1 MLEVVNIEKSYGK
14 KKILHDISFSIEK
27 GQIKALVGPNGSG
40 KTTLMNTMT
49 NLLKR
54 DGGQVLVDG
63 KEFKDEKI
71 FNHISFFKDENI
83 LDENLYGMDYL
94 NYIKNVYKRTKDD
107 VDRVIKEIGI
117 ESFVKSKTGSY
128 SLGMKKKLML
138 AMDFLPQRDIILLDE
153 PLSGLDPTSVIK
165 MMAALIKKKAK
176 DGQGILISSHSLN
189 DIDEITNNILFLK
202 DGKILEEV
210 LENEKFIEIISNDN
224 EKLSSVL
231 QSKGL
236 YMDKNMIS
244 LNNSSI
250 NDILSVIIENNIEI
264 LDIKRRSKTSQERYK
279 EIFGI

>member
-71 FNHISFFKDENI
+71 FNHISFFKDEKI

-138 AMDFLPQRDIILLDE
+138 AMDFLPQRDILLLDE

-165 MMAALIKKKAK
+165 MMALIKKKAK

-210 LENEKFIEIISNDN
+210 LENEKFIEIISSDN

-231 QSKGL
+231 KSKGFN
-236 YMDKNMIS
+236 MDKNMIS
-244 LNNSSI
+244 LNNNSI
-250 NDILSVIIENNIEI
+250 NDILSIIIENNIEI

>member
-54 DGGQVLVDG
+54 DDGQVLVDG

-71 FNHISFFKDENI
+71 FNHISFFKDEKI

-165 MMAALIKKKAK
+165 MMALIKKKAK

-231 QSKGL
+231 KSKGFN
-236 YMDKNMIS
+236 MDKNMIS
-244 LNNSSI
+244 LNNNSI

>member
-165 MMAALIKKKAK
+165 MMALIKQKAK
-176 DGQGILISSHSLN
+176 EGQGILISSHSLN

-210 LENEKFIEIISNDN
+210 LENEKFIEIITSDN

-231 QSKGL
+231 KSKGFN
-236 YMDKNMIS
+236 MDKNMIS

>member
-1 MLEVVNIEKSYGK
+1 MLEVVNIEKSNGK

-63 KEFKDEKI
+63 EEFKDEKI
-71 FNHISFFKDENI
+71 FNHISFFKDEKI

-165 MMAALIKKKAK
+165 MMALIKKKAK

-231 QSKGL
+231 KSKGFN
-236 YMDKNMIS
+236 MDKNMIS

>member
-1 MLEVVNIEKSYGK
+1 MLEVVNIEKSYGN

-71 FNHISFFKDENI
+71 FNHISFFKDESI

-94 NYIKNVYKRTKDD
+94 NYIKNVYKKTKDD
-107 VDRVIKEIGI
+107 VDKVIKEIGI

-165 MMAALIKKKAK
+165 MMALIKKKAK

-210 LENEKFIEIISNDN
+210 LENEKFIEIISSDN

-231 QSKGL
+231 QSKGFN
-236 YMDKNMIS
+236 MDKNMIS
-244 LNNSSI
+244 LNNNSI
-250 NDILSVIIENNIEI
+250 NDILSIIIENNIEI

-279 EIFGI
+279 GIFGI

>member
-71 FNHISFFKDENI
+71 FNHISFFKDEKI

-165 MMAALIKKKAK
+165 MMALIKKKAK

-231 QSKGL
+231 QSKGFN
-236 YMDKNMIS
+236 MDKNMIS

>member
-54 DGGQVLVDG
+54 DGGQVLVNG

-71 FNHISFFKDENI
+71 FNHISFFKDEKI

-165 MMAALIKKKAK
+165 MMALIKKKAK

-210 LENEKFIEIISNDN
+210 LENEKFIEIISSDN

-231 QSKGL
+231 KSKGFN
-236 YMDKNMIS
+236 MDKNMIS

>member
-165 MMAALIKKKAK
+165 MMALIKKKAK

-231 QSKGL
+231 KSKGFN
-236 YMDKNMIS
+236 MDKNMIS
-244 LNNSSI
+244 LNNNSI
-250 NDILSVIIENNIEI
+250 NDILSIIIENNIEI

>member
-71 FNHISFFKDENI
+71 FNHISFFKDEKI

-94 NYIKNVYKRTKDD
+94 NYIKNVYKKTKDD
-107 VDRVIKEIGI
+107 VDKVIKEIGI

-165 MMAALIKKKAK
+165 MMALIKQKAN

-210 LENEKFIEIISNDN
+210 LENEKFIEIISSDN

-231 QSKGL
+231 QSKGFNK
-236 YMDKNMIS
+236 DKNMIS

-250 NDILSVIIENNIEI
+250 NDILSIIIENNIEI

>member
-71 FNHISFFKDENI
+71 FNHISFFKDEKI

-138 AMDFLPQRDIILLDE
+138 AMDLLPQRDIILFDE

-165 MMAALIKKKAK
+165 MMALIKKKEK

-231 QSKGL
+231 KSKGFN
-236 YMDKNMIS
+236 MNKNMIS

>member
-1 MLEVVNIEKSYGK
+1 MLEVVNIEKSYGN
-14 KKILHDISFSIEK
+14 KKILQGISFSIEK

-71 FNHISFFKDENI
+71 FNHISFFKDEKI

-107 VDRVIKEIGI
+107 VDKVIKEIGI

-165 MMAALIKKKAK
+165 MMALIKQKAN

-210 LENEKFIEIISNDN
+210 LENEKFIEIISSDN

-231 QSKGL
+231 QSKGFNK
-236 YMDKNMIS
+236 DKNMIS

-250 NDILSVIIENNIEI
+250 NDILSIIIENNIEI

>member
-14 KKILHDISFSIEK
+14 KKILQGISFSIEK

-71 FNHISFFKDENI
+71 FNHISFFKDEKI

-165 MMAALIKKKAK
+165 MMALIKQKAN

-210 LENEKFIEIISNDN
+210 LENETFIEIISSDN

-231 QSKGL
+231 RSKGL

-244 LNNSSI
+244 LNNNSI
-250 NDILSVIIENNIEI
+250 NDILSIIIENNIEI

-279 EIFGI
+279 ESFVS

>member
-117 ESFVKSKTGSY
+117 EGFVKSKTGSY

-165 MMAALIKKKAK
+165 MMALIKKKAK

-231 QSKGL
+231 QSKGFN
-236 YMDKNMIS
+236 MDKNMIS
-244 LNNSSI
+244 LNNCSI
-250 NDILSVIIENNIEI
+250 NDILSIIIENNIEI

>member
-138 AMDFLPQRDIILLDE
+138 AMDLLPQRDIILLDE

-165 MMAALIKKKAK
+165 MMALIKKKAK

-231 QSKGL
+231 KSKGFN
-236 YMDKNMIS
+236 MDKNMIS
-244 LNNSSI
+244 LNNNSI
-250 NDILSVIIENNIEI
+250 NDILSIIIENNIEI

>member
-14 KKILHDISFSIEK
+14 KKILHDISFSIEE

-71 FNHISFFKDENI
+71 FNHISFFKDEKI

-165 MMAALIKKKAK
+165 MMALIKKKAK

-231 QSKGL
+231 KSKGFN
-236 YMDKNMIS
+236 MDKNMIS
-244 LNNSSI
+244 LNNNSI

>member
-71 FNHISFFKDENI
+71 FNHISFFKDEKI

-165 MMAALIKKKAK
+165 MMALIKQKAN

-231 QSKGL
+231 QSKGFN
-236 YMDKNMIS
+236 MDKNMIS

-250 NDILSVIIENNIEI
+250 NDILSIIIENNIEI

>member
-71 FNHISFFKDENI
+71 FNHISFFKDEKI

-107 VDRVIKEIGI
+107 VYRVIKEIGI

-165 MMAALIKKKAK
+165 MMALIKKKAK

-210 LENEKFIEIISNDN
+210 LENEKFIEIISSDN

-231 QSKGL
+231 KSKGFN
-236 YMDKNMIS
+236 MDKNMIS

>member
-54 DGGQVLVDG
+54 DGGQVLVNG

-71 FNHISFFKDENI
+71 FNHISFFKDEKI

-165 MMAALIKKKAK
+165 MMALIKKKAK

-210 LENEKFIEIISNDN
+210 LENEKFIEIISSDN

-231 QSKGL
+231 KSKGFN
-236 YMDKNMIS
+236 MEKNMIS
-244 LNNSSI
+244 LNNNSI

>member
-71 FNHISFFKDENI
+71 FNHISFFKDEKI

-107 VDRVIKEIGI
+107 VDMVIKEIGI

-165 MMAALIKKKAK
+165 MMALIKKKAK

-210 LENEKFIEIISNDN
+210 LENEKFIEIISSDN

-231 QSKGL
+231 KSKGFN
-236 YMDKNMIS
+236 MDKNMIS

>member
-1 MLEVVNIEKSYGK
+1 MLEVVNIEKSYGN
-14 KKILHDISFSIEK
+14 KKILQGISFSIEK

-71 FNHISFFKDENI
+71 FNHISFFKDEKI

-107 VDRVIKEIGI
+107 VDKVIKEIGI

-165 MMAALIKKKAK
+165 MMALIKQKAN

-210 LENEKFIEIISNDN
+210 LENEKFIEIISSDN

-231 QSKGL
+231 RSKGFN
-236 YMDKNMIS
+236 MDKNMIS

-250 NDILSVIIENNIEI
+250 NDILSIIIENNIEI

>member
-71 FNHISFFKDENI
+71 FNHISFFKDEKI

-165 MMAALIKKKAK
+165 MMALIKQKANA
-176 DGQGILISSHSLN
+176 GQGILISSHSLN

-210 LENEKFIEIISNDN
+210 LENEKFIEIISSDN
-224 EKLSSVL
+224 ERLSSVL
-231 QSKGL
+231 QSKGFN
-236 YMDKNMIS
+236 MDKNMIS
-244 LNNSSI
+244 LNNNSI
-250 NDILSVIIENNIEI
+250 NDILSIIIENNIEI

>member
-71 FNHISFFKDENI
+71 FNHISFFKDEKI

-165 MMAALIKKKAK
+165 MMALIKKKAK

-210 LENEKFIEIISNDN
+210 LENEKFIEIISSDN

-231 QSKGL
+231 KSKGFN
-236 YMDKNMIS
+236 MDKNMIS

>member
-14 KKILHDISFSIEK
+14 KKILHDISFSIEE

-54 DGGQVLVDG
+54 DGGQVLVNG

-71 FNHISFFKDENI
+71 FNHISFFKDEKI

-165 MMAALIKKKAK
+165 MMALIKKKAK

-231 QSKGL
+231 RSKGFN
-236 YMDKNMIS
+236 MNKNMIS
-244 LNNSSI
+244 LNNNSI
-250 NDILSVIIENNIEI
+250 NDILSIIIENNIEI

>member
-71 FNHISFFKDENI
+71 FNHISFFKDEKI

-107 VDRVIKEIGI
+107 VDKVIKEIGI

-165 MMAALIKKKAK
+165 MMALIKKKAK

-210 LENEKFIEIISNDN
+210 LENEKFIEIISRDN

-231 QSKGL
+231 KSKGFN
-236 YMDKNMIS
+236 MDKNMIS

-250 NDILSVIIENNIEI
+250 NDILSIIIENNIEI

>member
-14 KKILHDISFSIEK
+14 KKILHDISFSIEE

-49 NLLKR
+49 NLLIR

-71 FNHISFFKDENI
+71 FNHISFFKDEKI

-165 MMAALIKKKAK
+165 MMALIKKKAK

-210 LENEKFIEIISNDN
+210 LENEKFIEIISSDN

-231 QSKGL
+231 KSKGFN
-236 YMDKNMIS
+236 MDKNMIS

>member
-71 FNHISFFKDENI
+71 FNHISFFKDEKI

-165 MMAALIKKKAK
+165 MMDLIKKKAK

-231 QSKGL
+231 KSKGFN
-236 YMDKNMIS
+236 MDKNMIS
-244 LNNSSI
+244 LNNNSI

>member
-71 FNHISFFKDENI
+71 FNHISFFKDEKI

-165 MMAALIKKKAK
+165 MMALIKKKAK

-210 LENEKFIEIISNDN
+210 LENEKFIEIITSDN

-231 QSKGL
+231 QSKGFN
-236 YMDKNMIS
+236 MDKNMIS

-250 NDILSVIIENNIEI
+250 NDILSIIIENNIEI

>member
-71 FNHISFFKDENI
+71 FNHISFFKDEKI

-138 AMDFLPQRDIILLDE
+138 AMDFMPQRDIILLDE

-165 MMAALIKKKAK
+165 MMALIKKKAK

-231 QSKGL
+231 KSKGFN
-236 YMDKNMIS
+236 MDKNMIS

>member
-49 NLLKR
+49 NLLIR

-71 FNHISFFKDENI
+71 FNHISFFKDEKI

-165 MMAALIKKKAK
+165 MMALIKKKAK

-210 LENEKFIEIISNDN
+210 LENEKFIEIISSDN

-231 QSKGL
+231 NSKGFN
-236 YMDKNMIS
+236 MDKNMIS

>member
-14 KKILHDISFSIEK
+14 KKILQGISFSIEK

-63 KEFKDEKI
+63 KEFNDEKI
-71 FNHISFFKDENI
+71 FNHISFFKDEKI

-165 MMAALIKKKAK
+165 MMALIKKKAK

-210 LENEKFIEIISNDN
+210 LENEKFIEIISSDN

-231 QSKGL
+231 RSKGFN
-236 YMDKNMIS
+236 MDKNMIS

>member
-71 FNHISFFKDENI
+71 FNHISFFKDEKI

-165 MMAALIKKKAK
+165 MMALIKKKAK

-231 QSKGL
+231 KSKGFN
-236 YMDKNMIS
+236 MDKNMIS
-244 LNNSSI
+244 LNNNSI
-250 NDILSVIIENNIEI
+250 NDILSIIIENNIEI

>member
-14 KKILHDISFSIEK
+14 KKILQGISFSIEK

-71 FNHISFFKDENI
+71 FNHISFFKDEKI

-165 MMAALIKKKAK
+165 MMALIKKKAK

-231 QSKGL
+231 KSKGFN
-236 YMDKNMIS
+236 MNKNMIS

-250 NDILSVIIENNIEI
+250 NDILSIIIENNIEI

>member
-71 FNHISFFKDENI
+71 FNHISFFKDEKI
-83 LDENLYGMDYL
+83 LDDNLYGMDYL
-94 NYIKNVYKRTKDD
+94 NYIKNVYKRTKAD

-165 MMAALIKKKAK
+165 MMALIKKKAK

-231 QSKGL
+231 KSKGFN
-236 YMDKNMIS
+236 MDKNMIS

-250 NDILSVIIENNIEI
+250 NDILSIIIENNIEI

>member
-14 KKILHDISFSIEK
+14 KKILQGISFSIEK

-71 FNHISFFKDENI
+71 

-94 NYIKNVYKRTKDD
+94 DYIKNVYKRTKDD

-165 MMAALIKKKAK
+165 MMALIKKKAK

-210 LENEKFIEIISNDN
+210 LKNEKFIEIISNDN

-231 QSKGL
+231 KSKGFN
-236 YMDKNMIS
+236 MDKNMIS
-244 LNNSSI
+244 LNNNSI
-250 NDILSVIIENNIEI
+250 NDILSIIIENNIEI

>member
-49 NLLKR
+49 NLLIR

-71 FNHISFFKDENI
+71 FNHISFFKDEKI

-165 MMAALIKKKAK
+165 MMALIKKKAK

-231 QSKGL
+231 KSKGFN
-236 YMDKNMIS
+236 MDKNMIS
-244 LNNSSI
+244 LNNNSI

>member
-71 FNHISFFKDENI
+71 FNHISFFKDEKI

-165 MMAALIKKKAK
+165 MMALIKQKAK

-231 QSKGL
+231 KSKGFN
-236 YMDKNMIS
+236 MDKNMIS
-244 LNNSSI
+244 LNNNSI

>member
-63 KEFKDEKI
+63 EEFKDEKI
-71 FNHISFFKDENI
+71 FNYISFFKDEKI

-165 MMAALIKKKAK
+165 MMALIKKKAK

-224 EKLSSVL
+224 EKLSTVL
-231 QSKGL
+231 KSKGFN
-236 YMDKNMIS
+236 MDKNMIS

>member
-165 MMAALIKKKAK
+165 MMALIKKKAK

-210 LENEKFIEIISNDN
+210 LENEKFIEIISSDN

-231 QSKGL
+231 QSKGFN
-236 YMDKNMIS
+236 MDKNMIS
-244 LNNSSI
+244 LNNGSI
-250 NDILSVIIENNIEI
+250 NDILSIIIENNIEI

>member
-71 FNHISFFKDENI
+71 FNHISFFKDEKI

-165 MMAALIKKKAK
+165 MMALIKKKAK

-231 QSKGL
+231 KSEGFN
-236 YMDKNMIS
+236 MDKNMIS
-244 LNNSSI
+244 LNKNSI
-250 NDILSVIIENNIEI
+250 NDILSIIIENNIEI

>member
-71 FNHISFFKDENI
+71 FNHISFFKDEKI

-165 MMAALIKKKAK
+165 MMALIKKKAK

-210 LENEKFIEIISNDN
+210 LENEKFIEIISSDN
-224 EKLSSVL
+224 ERLSSVL
-231 QSKGL
+231 KSKGFN
-236 YMDKNMIS
+236 MDKNMIS
-244 LNNSSI
+244 LNNNSI
-250 NDILSVIIENNIEI
+250 NDILSIIIENNIEI